1 MSKKVWNVW
10 LGIWESY
17 SEVHVFSLLGS
28 GLPSV
33 QPFSKTFMFRSVWGL
48 LQSFLWYKWNY
59 VSFPV
64 HFNISET
71 YFQFI
76 ICVAVQVHASGLEA
90 LILISIF
97 SFIVDI
103 LLFSNCASVL
113 AQFVGFF
120 CPELCITKVLG
131 TCMNNKCI

>member
-1 MSKKVWNVW
+1 MFGWAYGRIILIKNASSVICI
-10 LGIWESY
+10 LT
-17 SEVHVFSLLGS
+17 S
-28 GLPSV
+28 GFWVATYAAIFKNLYV
-33 QPFSKTFMFRSVWGL
+33 QICLRTAAQVE
-48 LQSFLWYKWNY
+48 YKWNY

-71 YFQFI
+71 YFQLI

-131 TCMNNKCI
+131 MNNKCI